1 LHVVR
6 VISLRGKVEVELDHR
21 DLMRAYPDP
30 ETALAV
36 SITGLVAISD

>member
-1 LHVVR
+1 VRRKSLSCKVV
-6 VISLRGKVEVELDHR
+6 VEFDHR
-21 DLMRAYPDP
+21 DLTWAYADP